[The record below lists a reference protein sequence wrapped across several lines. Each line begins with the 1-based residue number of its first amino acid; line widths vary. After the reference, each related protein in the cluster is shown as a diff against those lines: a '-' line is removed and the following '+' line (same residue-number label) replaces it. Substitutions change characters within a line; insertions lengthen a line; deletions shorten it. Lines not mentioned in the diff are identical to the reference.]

1 MSKLVPNAIAIAIAF
16 RINLWQTTKITMTQ
30 LFIDRLIKQIQAKK
44 TPCIVGLDPALER
57 MPEKWL
63 QKQGITRESSLTD
76 CAEAIYQYNLMVLD
90 AVADLV
96 PAVKPQ
102 SAYYELYGSAGII
115 ALEKTIKAA
124 RDRGLLV
131 VLDVKRGDIA
141 STATAYAQS
150 YLSSKIS
157 CPLEA
162 DAITVVPYL
171 GKDCLEPF
179 FDEAIKWGKGIFVC
193 VKTSNPGAAIVQ
205 EQRCYTL
212 KGSAVP
218 STEGTS
224 ALPIRPKGLLEDTA
238 SRREAVS
245 FRTDAR
251 QKVDDRYLYEIIAD
265 LIKPASDNSIGKFG
279 YSGIGAVVGATYPEA
294 AIHLRKQLPNSLFLV
309 PGVGAQGGGNEG
321 IKACFNDD
329 GLGAVVSSS
338 RAIMYP
344 HQYGAIASNQETIRQ
359 AALNLIAQVKAILN

>member
-1 MSKLVPNAIAIAIAF
+1 MA
-16 RINLWQTTKITMTQ
+16 Q
-30 LFIDRLIKQIQAKK
+30 LFIDRLIGQIQLKN

-57 MPEKWL
+57 MPPSWL
-63 QKQGITRESSLTD
+63 QEQGITKKSSLED

-102 SAYYELYGSAGII
+102 SAYYELFGSAGIV

-124 RDRGLLV
+124 RDRDLLV

-150 YLSSKIS
+150 YLPSEPA

-162 DAITVVPYL
+162 DAITIVPYL
-171 GKDCLEPF
+171 GKDCIEPF
-179 FDEAIKWGKGIFVC
+179 FEEATKWGKGIFVC
-193 VKTSNPGAAIVQ
+193 VKTSNPGASIIQ
-205 EQRCYTL
+205 EQ
-212 KGSAVP
+212 KIDS
-218 STEGTS
+218 
-224 ALPIRPKGLLEDTA
+224 
-238 SRREAVS
+238 
-245 FRTDAR
+245 
-251 QKVDDRYLYEIIAD
+251 RYLYEIIAD
-265 LIKPASDNSIGKFG
+265 LIKPASDNSIGESG

-294 AIHLRKQLPNSLFLV
+294 AILLRQQLPNSLFLV

-321 IKACFNDD
+321 IKACFNAD

-344 HQYGAIASNQETIRQ
+344 HQYGAIDSNKETIKQ
-359 AALNLIAQVKAILN
+359 AAVDLISQVRVILKN